1 MAPIRNL
8 SLDETVVPDDQAPK
22 YQSFGTVR
30 SSYGLLDRQLI
41 CESSE
46 LRVSTHLP
54 TIPARRNLNL
64 VVLLRGEQLFVV
76 GSVLTVALNKLAVRE
91 ARQLAAP
98 ILKEMSVDEMEC
110 IVWIPRAY
118 HGPLYPRIWWAVR
131 PHAWR

>member
-8 SLDETVVPDDQAPK
+8 SLDETIVSDHQAPK
-22 YQSFGTVR
+22 YQSFGTDC

-41 CESSE
+41 FESSE
-46 LRVSTHLP
+46 LRVPTHLP
-54 TIPARRNLNL
+54 TIPAKRNLSF

-76 GSVLTVALNKLAVRE
+76 GSVLTVALTSWRLWE

-98 ILKEMSVDEMEC
+98 ILKETSVDEMEC

-118 HGPLYPRIWWAVR
+118 PGSLHPRI
-131 PHAWR
+131 